1 MGVNIYLKSFKK
13 NEKTIISH
21 LKSLDIYDGNDDEID
36 NYKIEEQVI
45 SNLEIIEVVV
55 SYNLF
60 KSFYDI
66 NIFLT
71 LNELAFYNFAYSPI
85 SGDGLV
91 DNSIVCFDSKTLLV
105 PIEKLILMC
114 ENWYECANVK
124 IDVEYNLKHLKELK
138 KFVESSIEKG
148 SFVTVTIG

>member
-1 MGVNIYLKSFKK
+1 MGVSLYFKSFEK
-13 NEKTIISH
+13 NEKTITSH

-36 NYKIEEQVI
+36 NYKIEERVI
-45 SNLEIIEVVV
+45 SNLEIIEVVI
-55 SYNLF
+55 SNNLF

-85 SGDGLV
+85 SGDGMV
-91 DNSIVCFDSKTLLV
+91 DNSIVCFNSKTLIIPV
-105 PIEKLILMC
+105 EKLILMC
-114 ENWYECANVK
+114 ENWNDCTEVK
-124 IDVEYNLKHLKELK
+124 IDIEYNLKNLKELK
-138 KFVESSIEKG
+138 KFLESGIEKC